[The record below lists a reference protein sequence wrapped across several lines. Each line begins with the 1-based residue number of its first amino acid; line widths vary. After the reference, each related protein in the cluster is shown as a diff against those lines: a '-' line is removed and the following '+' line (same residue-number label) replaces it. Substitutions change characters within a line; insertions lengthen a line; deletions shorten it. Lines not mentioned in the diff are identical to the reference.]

1 VEFDEALRVL
11 AQRVVDG
18 VLTPEEARREL
29 RAVAA
34 RESAL
39 VGLIQPT
46 VEIQKAS

>member
-1 VEFDEALRVL
+1 MGFEEALRVL
-11 AQRVVDG
+11 AQSVVDG

-39 VGLIQPT
+39 VRPSQPM
-46 VEIQKAS
+46 VEIEKAS